1 MSEKPRALVTG
12 GGKRIG
18 AAIVRRLAELNF
30 AVTIHVL
37 NSRSEAEDLI
47 KTLPDSN
54 QHSVTVADLSIP
66 EVRQQWLATLPGF
79 DLVVNNASVY
89 RLTAPGTEETP
100 QSRQRYWQTNYLAP
114 LEITAHVL
122 NKLTPAR
129 QNALVVHLLDCDI
142 LTADGGLK
150 APEEPPTGVDS
161 YLYSRIMLGR
171 ITKIMAAEKAPAL
184 RINAIAPG
192 PVLPPVNCSTPG
204 MTRILDSVPLHRP
217 AGVEEIAAAVEFF
230 WKNPSLTGVILPVDG
245 GKHLNNQ

>member
-37 NSRSEAEDLI
+37 NSRSEAGELI
-47 KTLPDSN
+47 KTLPDSG

-66 EVRQQWLATLPGF
+66 QERQQWLASLPGF
-79 DLVVNNASVY
+79 DLAVNNASVY
-89 RLTAPGTEETP
+89 RLTAPGTEE
-100 QSRQRYWQTNYLAP
+100 SARARERYWQTNYLAP
-114 LEITAHVL
+114 LEITDHL
-122 NKLTPAR
+122 LQKLSPSR
-129 QNALVVHLLDCDI
+129 QQALVVNLLDCDI
-142 LTADGGLK
+142 LTPDGGLK
-150 APEEPPTGVDS
+150 AAVEPPSGMDS

-171 ITKIMAAEKAPAL
+171 MTKVLAAEKALAL

-217 AGVEEIAAAVEFF
+217 AGVEEIADAVEFF

-245 GKHLNNQ
+245 GKHLNN